1 MQTNQK
7 KIITTSQV
15 LVIALNRW
23 SNNLQKLQD
32 TVRYPNVLNVEN
44 EQQKMKY
51 TLKGIL
57 CHQGYS
63 LYSGH
68 YHAFVKNNHSWYHMN
83 DENVDFNDLV
93 RLYILNRKHQVEV
106 VSTSCA
112 FQQQAFILFYELGSE
127 SEVTEPVVDQTSAK
141 KKKSLTLKHTRLSH
155 ARKKE
160 EVLFCCVA
168 EHNYVKAH
176 AVAEDLKQL
185 LISGQCEGNKPTIL
199 YCEYPHQY
207 NKFDCGVF
215 AIKAAQSI

>member
-1 MQTNQK
+1 
-7 KIITTSQV
+7 
-15 LVIALNRW
+15 
-23 SNNLQKLQD
+23 
-32 TVRYPNVLNVEN
+32 
-44 EQQKMKY
+44 MKY

-127 SEVTEPVVDQTSAK
+127 SEVTEPVVDQTSAVSLHKLSIIQKIHDKFHIQK

-199 YCEYPHQY
+199 YCG
-207 NKFDCGVF
+207 KIDFTL
-215 AIKAAQSI
+215 KAFLYS